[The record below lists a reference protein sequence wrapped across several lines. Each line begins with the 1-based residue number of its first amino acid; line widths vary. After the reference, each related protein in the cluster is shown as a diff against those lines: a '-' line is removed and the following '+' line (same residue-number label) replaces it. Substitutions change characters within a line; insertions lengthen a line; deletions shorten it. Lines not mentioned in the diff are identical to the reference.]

1 MKRSLILLV
10 LILGSVTFSRG
21 QLYTGGKGNGATMSC
36 VPPKV
41 TTLGEDLEIRCVT
54 SDEIVLAVYAS
65 GSDLQYVWQ
74 KFKIIPSR
82 SGACYSPRRVG
93 DGYSS
98 DHSSGK
104 KPR

>member
-74 KFKIIPSR
+74 KFKNNSFEDLEP
-82 SGACYSPRRVG
+82 ATHLVG
-93 DGYSS
+93 LGTDTL
-98 DHSSGK
+98 
-104 KPR
+104 R